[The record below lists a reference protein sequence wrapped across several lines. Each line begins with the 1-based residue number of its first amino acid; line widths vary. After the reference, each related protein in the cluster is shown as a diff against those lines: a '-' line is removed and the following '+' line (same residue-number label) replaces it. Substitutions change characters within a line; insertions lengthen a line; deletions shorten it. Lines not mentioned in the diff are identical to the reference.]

1 MDKDSSIVKKLINN
15 EEFVSKAERVAEA
28 LEVFEKNKTLQT
40 FSYVQ
45 PIVFSALELLREYYS
60 ARQATPFPTAFFQH
74 KTENKLKIN
83 KMATSKKPEQ
93 TDNIEERA
101 VKAFEKIAGSLE
113 NIQDWM
119 YELDTKGWSERL
131 EWYLNEFYMIAKAK
145 TIGNTGRPE
154 KGTERPQ

>member
-45 PIVFSALELLREYYS
+45 PTVFSALELLREYYS

-74 KTENKLKIN
+74 KTENKLKN
-83 KMATSKKPEQ
+83 K
-93 TDNIEERA
+93 
-101 VKAFEKIAGSLE
+101 
-113 NIQDWM
+113 
-119 YELDTKGWSERL
+119 
-131 EWYLNEFYMIAKAK
+131 
-145 TIGNTGRPE
+145 
-154 KGTERPQ
+154 